1 MRTYFFTVPF
11 LMFIMGS
18 AAAEQD
24 VSIVAAKLK
33 DYAVYGHVEEVAL
46 MPGDIEI
53 KARLDTGASRS
64 SLNARDI
71 ELVEQEGRKWVR
83 FIFDDHNGQRHEM
96 MRPLVET
103 ITVKQASGRQHR
115 YVVEMGLCVGE
126 HYEKNLFT
134 LADRS
139 KMTYPVLVGRN
150 FLKNSVLVS
159 STHKMTAKPS
169 CEVDV

>member
-1 MRTYFFTVPF
+1 MRTCIFTVPF

-18 AAAEQD
+18 ASAEQNA
-24 VSIVAAKLK
+24 SIINANLK

-46 MPGDIEI
+46 MPGEIEI

-71 ELVEQEGRKWVR
+71 ELVEEGGRQWVR
-83 FIFDDHNGQRHEM
+83 FIFDDHEGNHHEM
-96 MRPLVET
+96 MQPLVET
-103 ITVKQASGRQHR
+103 ITIKQASGRQHR
-115 YVVEMGLCVGE
+115 YVVELGLCVGE

-169 CEVDV
+169 CEVDA

>member
-1 MRTYFFTVPF
+1 
-11 LMFIMGS
+11 MFITSS
-18 AAAEQD
+18 AVAEQSA
-24 VSIVAAKLK
+24 SIITANLK
-33 DYAVYGHVEEVAL
+33 GYAVYGHVEEVAL
-46 MPGDIEI
+46 MPDDIEI

-71 ELVEQEGRKWVR
+71 ELVEEDGRQWVS
-83 FIFDDHNGQRHEM
+83 FVFDDQNGNEHHMLE
-96 MRPLVET
+96 PLVDT
-103 ITVKQASGRQHR
+103 ITIKQASGKQHR
-115 YVVEMGLCVGE
+115 YVVELGLCVGE

-150 FLKNSVLVS
+150 FLKNSMLVS

-169 CEVDV
+169 CEIDA